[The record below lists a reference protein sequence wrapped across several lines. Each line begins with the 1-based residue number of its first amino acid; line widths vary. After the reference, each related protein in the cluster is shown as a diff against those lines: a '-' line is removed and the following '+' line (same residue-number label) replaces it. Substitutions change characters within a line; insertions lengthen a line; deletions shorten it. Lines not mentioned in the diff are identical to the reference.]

1 MWGIKQDRHPSL
13 TIANRRSTW
22 AIALIPAVIPGPSI
36 TTHPADKW
44 KRWLKCL
51 QNAISQFKCDAHL
64 KYKKLIKL
72 LNYLFKQY
80 DCYFAPL
87 EFNTVPYSWWN
98 DKSGTAQYFWAGS
111 NSTVHTCQCGIDGNC
126 VDPGVN
132 CNCDSAAPVQLTDYG
147 K

>member
-1 MWGIKQDRHPSL
+1 MRNYTG
-13 TIANRRSTW
+13 STSVTHDSESPINVGHCADPGCYSR
-22 AIALIPAVIPGPSI
+22 AINYDASSRQMKALVELSAECHQSI
-36 TTHPADKW
+36 QV
-44 KRWLKCL
+44 CY
-51 QNAISQFKCDAHL
+51 NL
-64 KYKKLIKL
+64 KYKKLINL

-80 DCYFAPL
+80 DCYFATL

-98 DKSGTAQYFWAGS
+98 DKSGNAQYFWAGS